1 MGCMSRQRGIS
12 LIEVLVATLIFSIGL
27 IGLAG
32 LMVMAT
38 RSNHGAYL
46 RTQVIF
52 LANNMANRM
61 SANSVG
67 VWSGKYNSS
76 GYPLAVASVDC
87 STTACNATSL
97 AARDQQ
103 MWSSQ
108 LRAFL
113 PNPQATITCGGTT
126 SAGYNPTAQI
136 NFRPPYGG
144 NCNMQ
149 IQWSERS
156 AGDQASQSN
165 AAAQIQTFT
174 WEFQP

>member
-1 MGCMSRQRGIS
+1 MQILSRQRGIS

-38 RSNHGAYL
+38 RSNHAAYL

-61 SANSVG
+61 SANPMG
-67 VWSGKYNSS
+67 VWGGKYNGSA
-76 GYPLAVASVDC
+76 YPVAVTPVDC
-87 STTACNATSL
+87 STTACNAATL
-97 AARDQQ
+97 AAHDQQ
-103 MWSSQ
+103 LWSSQ
-108 LRAFL
+108 LRVFL
-113 PNPQATITCGGTT
+113 PNPHATITCGNLS
-126 SAGYNPTAQI
+126 SAGYDPTQQI

-144 NCNMQ
+144 NCNMT
-149 IQWSERS
+149 IRWSERS
-156 AGDQASQSN
+156 TGDLANQSN
-165 AAAQIQTFT
+165 AAAQLSTFT